1 MSTQTD
7 ASEKQNRWFFYGQD
21 TWRITQK
28 LTFNYGLRWELY
40 RPQTVNGAGKGGYVD
55 LGTGEVL
62 TAGAPGV
69 GLNLNVQGRLT
80 DLAPRVGIAYQA
92 TPKTV
97 IRVGYGRG
105 YDLGIF
111 GSVFGHNVTQNLPVL
126 GIQTLSPAN
135 NFDTVFTLAQ
145 GPTPFNPADALAGRP
160 KGPNGFPIL
169 PDGVTP
175 FIISKDMRLPT
186 VDAWNFTIQRQLS
199 GSFSLEAAYVGN
211 KGTHVF
217 AGTGG
222 DYDPNQA
229 TLVGYG
235 TLSTNQR
242 KPYFQQFGWSQ
253 SLRYF
258 ASNASNNYNSLQ
270 VKLEKRFS
278 HGIQLLSHYTWSR
291 NMDFSGTYYPVD
303 ARYSTAQRII
313 TARIRHDIHAMG
325 SPVRPRQE
333 IWQ

>member
-1 MSTQTD
+1 MGRTPG
-7 ASEKQNRWFFYGQD
+7 ALR
-21 TWRITQK
+21 RK
-28 LTFNYGLRWELY
+28 LTFNYGLRWEIY

-55 LGTGEVL
+55 LRHWRSVNGRRS
-62 TAGAPGV
+62 GV

-80 DLAPRVGIAYQA
+80 DLAPRVGLAYQA

-126 GIQTLSPAN
+126 GIQTSIARQQFRYGIYACARPPHRSIPRRASR
-135 NFDTVFTLAQ
+135 
-145 GPTPFNPADALAGRP
+145 RP

-169 PDGVTP
+169 PNGVTP

-199 GSFSLEAAYVGN
+199 SSFSLEAAYVGN

-258 ASNASNNYNSLQ
+258 AQ
-270 VKLEKRFS
+270 
-278 HGIQLLSHYTWSR
+278 
-291 NMDFSGTYYPVD
+291 
-303 ARYSTAQRII
+303 
-313 TARIRHDIHAMG
+313 
-325 SPVRPRQE
+325 
-333 IWQ
+333 